1 MIRSV
6 LRARGFPTTI
16 QEDDARALRSFFEL
30 TPREAVRHAAEL
42 GLAADETLTGA
53 DIGEANGVRT
63 ARRARVSRR
72 RRRMCKR
79 RAAKA
84 LAVSA
89 AALRESSAVERERVY
104 ARLREVSARSMLAVA
119 VLGTYYGRRGGKL
132 RVLWRFTEAGE
143 RMLKRQVSPE
153 RQPRLLAQANES
165 SEELLD
171 FAHVV
176 WNMVASR
183 ELGMPRE
190 RGNVERGAS
199 LEKQYSLPAARRRIG
214 YLGRDRFKAMLR
226 RKEELEGAKLI
237 LERPTKT
244 GLVRRVVGQWTL
256 WTTFPEAFSSELLDL
271 WKVLTMAEAAMHVR
285 ALGIVELHVAPGHER
300 LIRGGGLPREFDA
313 LRGKGRALTEQELL
327 GP

>member
-1 MIRSV
+1 MSKR
-6 LRARGFPTTI
+6 R
-16 QEDDARALRSFFEL
+16 DAR
-30 TPREAVRHAAEL
+30 
-42 GLAADETLTGA
+42 
-53 DIGEANGVRT
+53 
-63 ARRARVSRR
+63 
-72 RRRMCKR
+72 
-79 RAAKA
+79 A

-89 AALRESSAVERERVY
+89 PALRKSATVERERVY

-143 RMLKRQVSPE
+143 RILKRQVSPE

-165 SEELLD
+165 SQELLD

-176 WNMVASR
+176 WNMAASR

-190 RGNVERGAS
+190 NVENGAS
-199 LEKQYSLPAARRRIG
+199 LQKWYSLPAARRRVG
-214 YLGRDRFKAMLR
+214 YLGRDRFRAILR
-226 RKEELEGAKLI
+226 RKEELEGARLI
-237 LERPTKT
+237 LERQTKT

-271 WKVLTMAEAAMHVR
+271 WKVLTMAEAAMHAR

-313 LRGKGRALTEQELL
+313 LRGRGGALNEEELL